1 MLLTNHQVLSV
12 SDHVTQWRYKQVRSV
27 PAWHR
32 NSALSRDEQWCAEDC
47 LRIKLSGSDT
57 LLLSRKSKCQFV
69 HGHVKL
75 WTLPSLSITE
85 LKGLGWKR
93 LIRVYLTAH
102 HWISLSLS
110 VLTRSKNVHSEDSN
124 TSRTWQCLTAAMNYW
139 VTTVLQYCRST
150 RARVS
155 HWLFADHTRR
165 QLNNAV
171 TSSYR
176 THIIDERQHRRT
188 DAQTDRQTDRRTHWP
203 TTLNASSKQ
212 RKHSNE
218 PIIFWFVWLVK
229 IGIFFTQPSVRAPE
243 ILSDFR
249 YTIYWNRTKVICA
262 DTFSGFDTI
271 YICIM

>member
-155 HWLFADHTRR
+155 HWLYSQTTHVVNWTTLSR
-165 QLNNAV
+165 QV
-171 TSSYR
+171 IERISSTSDNTDGQ
-176 THIIDERQHRRT
+176 THR
-188 DAQTDRQTDRRTHWP
+188 QTDRQTDVHTDRQLWMLPLNNANTP
-203 TTLNASSKQ
+203 TNLSFFGSFDWWKSEFFLPNPQ
-212 RKHSNE
+212 LELRKSCR
-218 PIIFWFVWLVK
+218 IFAIQY
-229 IGIFFTQPSVRAPE
+229 IGTEQ
-243 ILSDFR
+243 
-249 YTIYWNRTKVICA
+249 K
-262 DTFSGFDTI
+262 
-271 YICIM
+271 